1 MDHSRFLP
9 TIHRQ
14 CIQARHQHRADG
26 PTPPRGTPTFRS
38 CTLPFFSLEYSS
50 PLRFA
55 FLRFPG
61 AVGNLLAHVHA
72 RKRMPAPWESMNGI
86 FDGTL
91 PQKLLLEVSLLMR
104 ARHSGKPGY
113 AMGVAG
119 GLNWVSTAQDAT
131 ASDIYLVID
140 RWDLFCLFCFEFR
153 SPVQEIVG
161 NRVGEISSGV

>member
-1 MDHSRFLP
+1 
-9 TIHRQ
+9 
-14 CIQARHQHRADG
+14 
-26 PTPPRGTPTFRS
+26 
-38 CTLPFFSLEYSS
+38 
-50 PLRFA
+50 
-55 FLRFPG
+55 
-61 AVGNLLAHVHA
+61 
-72 RKRMPAPWESMNGI
+72 MNGI

-140 RWDLFCLFCFEFR
+140 GICFVCFVLNFEAPCRKLLGIELARFR
-153 SPVQEIVG
+153 VECELRG
-161 NRVGEISSGV
+161 